1 MLTRIRQ
8 AARRC
13 PQLCLLLALA
23 AVSSQGIAQ
32 TLDWC
37 LHDGMAAHVEN
48 AAAPCDHVGLT
59 EQAHCDGER
68 AASDPGRMIAAADD
82 ASAKSFAPLDSTPAL
97 GTCSYLPW
105 DWLAATAASELTSA
119 HTRPVYDR
127 ESRPRLADA
136 IAGYSA
142 RLLI

>member
-1 MLTRIRQ
+1 MLSRIRQ

-13 PQLCLLLALA
+13 PQLCVLLALA

-37 LHDGMAAHVEN
+37 LHEGMAAHVAN
-48 AAAPCDHVGLT
+48 AAAPCAHAGT
-59 EQAHCDGER
+59 PAAHCVGDTAE
-68 AASDPGRMIAAADD
+68 SDQARMIAAADA
-82 ASAKSFAPLDSTPAL
+82 ASAQSFVPLDTTPAL
-97 GTCSYLPW
+97 GTFINLPW
-105 DWLAATAASELTSA
+105 DWLAATAAADLHSA
-119 HTRPVYDR
+119 QTLPVYGR

-136 IAGYSA
+136 IPGYSA